1 MNIALIP
8 ARSGSKGL
16 PDKNIKHLLGKSLIE
31 RAIDTASQ
39 SVNIDNIYVSTDS
52 KHYLSIVSHTQA
64 KHFGLRP
71 QSLSNDDTKTVDV
84 VLNFLNNFK
93 VLPDNILLLQPS
105 SPIRKGCDIDNCFN
119 ILKNENCD
127 SVVSV
132 VKFEEPH
139 PHKLKKI
146 NKTNGALESYIP
158 NSSSETPRQSLD
170 DCYALNGAIY
180 LIKTKKLLETK
191 SFFTANTMPYIMKTL
206 HNIDTEFDYLYL
218 NYLIENGY
226 LDNDF

>member
-8 ARSGSKGL
+8 ARSGSKGF
-16 PDKNIKHLLGKSLIE
+16 PDKNIKYLLGKTLIE
-31 RAIDTASQ
+31 RAIDVASQ
-39 SVNIDNIYVSTDS
+39 SVNIDNIYISTDS
-52 KHYLSIVSHTQA
+52 NHYLSMVSHT
-64 KHFGLRP
+64 KVMHFGLRP
-71 QSLSNDDTKTVDV
+71 QSLSTDNTKTIDV
-84 VLNFLNNFK
+84 VLNFLNNFE
-93 VLPDNILLLQPS
+93 VLPDNLLLLQPS
-105 SPIRKGCDIDNCFN
+105 SPVRKGCDIDSCFN

-132 VKFEEPH
+132 FKFEEPH

-146 NKTNGALESYIP
+146 NKIRGTLEPYIT
-158 NSSSETPRQSLD
+158 NSSSEIPRQSLD

-191 SFFTANTMPYIMKTL
+191 SFFTSNTMPYIMKTFN
-206 HNIDTEFDYLYL
+206 NIDTERDYLYL

-226 LDNDF
+226 LKNDF